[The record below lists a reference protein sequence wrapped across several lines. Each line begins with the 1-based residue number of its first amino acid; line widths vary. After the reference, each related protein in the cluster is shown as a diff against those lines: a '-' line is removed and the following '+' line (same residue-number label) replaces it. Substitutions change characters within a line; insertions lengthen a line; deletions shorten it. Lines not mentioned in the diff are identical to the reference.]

1 MELIRETEIVCPYCG
16 ESFPL
21 QVDTSQSEQRLI
33 EDCSVCC
40 RPITLTIHCRLGEIE
55 SVSEAGA

>member
-1 MELIRETEIVCPYCG
+1 MELIRETEIACPHCG
-16 ESFPL
+16 ESFSL
-21 QVDTSQSEQRLI
+21 QIDTSQSEQTLI

-40 RPITLTIHCRLGEIE
+40 QPIALTICCRPGEIQ

>member
-1 MELIRETEIVCPYCG
+1 MDLIAEVEVTCPHCG

-21 QVDTSQSEQRLI
+21 QVDTSQSEQSLI

-40 RPITLTIHCRLGEIE
+40 RPIVLTIRCRPGEIIE
-55 SVSEAGA
+55 VTEEE